1 MILGGWSSMIVNL
14 KGYIQMTDQNEEQ
27 LIDEES
33 DVDFEGDDDA
43 RDATDDQGDQLS
55 EGAVIRYLLMNP
67 NFLVDHIEILRRI
80 APREEWSGESVI
92 DLQTI
97 MMDRS
102 QEAIDDLRSATRSVI
117 ETSRNNM
124 SIQSRCHAAVVAVL
138 EPDNFED
145 IIRVVSE
152 DWPTILDVDV
162 VTLGFEFSRAPLP
175 ALVNQY
181 VRKLPLGTTRQLLGA
196 DMNVRLFG
204 EMIDDGTLFGEGSG
218 IVQSAALARIDS
230 GFELPPGLLSLGARD
245 DAFAPGQGTELLAF
259 LANVLAV
266 TVRRCLTRRG

>member
-1 MILGGWSSMIVNL
+1 
-14 KGYIQMTDQNEEQ
+14 MTDQNENQMIEEEMPDQ
-27 LIDEES
+27 EGQADEN
-33 DVDFEGDDDA
+33 GI
-43 RDATDDQGDQLS
+43 S

-80 APREEWSGESVI
+80 APREEWSGDSVV
-92 DLQTI
+92 DLQSV

-102 QEAIDDLRSATRSVI
+102 QEAIDDLRSATQSVI
-117 ETSRNNM
+117 TTSRNNM
-124 SIQSRCHAAVVAVL
+124 SIQSRCHAAALSVL
-138 EPDNFED
+138 DADSFD
-145 IIRVVSE
+145 DVIRVVSE
-152 DWPTILDVDV
+152 DWCTILDVDV

-175 ALVNQY
+175 ALVNPL

-230 GFELPPGLLSLGARD
+230 GFELPPGMLSLGARD
-245 DAFAPGQGTELLAF
+245 DTFQPGQGTELLAF
-259 LANVLAV
+259 LSSVLAI

>member
-1 MILGGWSSMIVNL
+1 
-14 KGYIQMTDQNEEQ
+14 MTDHGEDQA
-27 LIDEES
+27 IDS
-33 DVDFEGDDDA
+33 DIEDDEMDYDDD
-43 RDATDDQGDQLS
+43 DQEQLS
-55 EGAVIRYLLMNP
+55 ESAVIRYLLMNP
-67 NFLVDHIEILRRI
+67 GFLIDHIEILRRI
-80 APREEWSGESVI
+80 APREEWSGEAVV

-117 ETSRNNM
+117 ETSRSNM
-124 SIQSRCHAAVVAVL
+124 SIQTRCHDAVTGVL
-138 EPDNFED
+138 EVDSFDEVL
-145 IIRVVSE
+145 RVVVE
-152 DWPTILDVDV
+152 DWPTMLDVDV
-162 VTLGFEFSRAPLP
+162 VTLGFEFTQAPLP
-175 ALVNQY
+175 ALVNPS

-230 GFELPPGLLSLGARD
+230 GFELPPGMLSIGARD
-245 DAFAPGQGTELLAF
+245 DTFGPGQGTELLAF